1 MTTQLDLFC
10 QQKPLSNR
18 QPAAIS
24 AATPAAEARDRYEAI
39 KQTNRL
45 LYLAIDQLELALDA
59 LRQAEDVVLSNIEKP
74 QRRITHAIQDLW
86 TTLENEQTLY

>member
-10 QQKPLSNR
+10 QQKPLSNH
-18 QPAAIS
+18 QPADQPTS
-24 AATPAAEARDRYEAI
+24 EARARYEAI

-74 QRRITHAIQDLW
+74 QRRITNAIQDLW

>member
-1 MTTQLDLFC
+1 MTTQLDLLTF
-10 QQKPLSNR
+10 R
-18 QPAAIS
+18 QPAEAQ
-24 AATPAAEARDRYEAI
+24 PEAEARAQYEAI

-74 QRRITHAIQDLW
+74 QRRITNAIQDLW

>member
-1 MTTQLDLFC
+1 MTTQLDLLTF
-10 QQKPLSNR
+10 R
-18 QPAAIS
+18 QPAEAQ
-24 AATPAAEARDRYEAI
+24 PAPPAPTARDRYEAI

-74 QRRITHAIQDLW
+74 QRRITNAIQDLW
-86 TTLENEQTLY
+86 TTLDREQSLY

>member
-1 MTTQLDLFC
+1 MTTQLDLV
-10 QQKPLSNR
+10 SYH
-18 QPAAIS
+18 QPEAQP
-24 AATPAAEARDRYEAI
+24 TPEARARYEAI

-74 QRRITHAIQDLW
+74 QRRIAHAIQDLW
-86 TTLENEQTLY
+86 TALDNEQTLY

>member
-1 MTTQLDLFC
+1 MTTQLDL
-10 QQKPLSNR
+10 LTY
-18 QPAAIS
+18 QPAS
-24 AATPAAEARDRYEAI
+24 QPTPEARARYEAI

-74 QRRITHAIQDLW
+74 QRRITNAIQDLW